1 MKKMISKY
9 YCDVCGNE
17 CDDTEYILPVVKA
30 EVHKIGYIMS
40 RNVKPEKQNLCD
52 RCAGKIAY
60 LSNRVAPLIEDNAS
74 QLYTIMANNTNAIMI
89 TGCKFKSE

>member
-1 MKKMISKY
+1 MKRTVTQY

-17 CDDTEYILPVVKA
+17 CDQTEYILPVVKE
-30 EVHKIGYIMS
+30 EVYKIGYIM
-40 RNVKPEKQNLCD
+40 RGNVKPEKQNLCD

-74 QLYTIMANNTNAIMI
+74 QLYPIMANNKAIMI